1 VRPTRVL
8 MTTDTGTTTWIYSL
22 DLARGLLGRGI
33 DVVLATMG
41 AAPTSAQRTAARAVG
56 AHLEHAPLRL
66 EWMADPWRDVASA
79 GEWLLGLERRHG
91 CDLVHLN
98 GYALARCEFASPKI
112 VTAHSCML
120 SWWESVLREPAPSQW
135 TPYRQAVSEGIAAA
149 SHVVAPTRWM
159 RQAIERHYGAQV
171 RASVIHHARVP
182 GVFASGPKHPFVLG
196 AGGVWDEAK
205 NLATLARAGRSL
217 PWPVKIAGPLTPP
230 HPANEADEADDADH
244 SDGARDDEGPQ
255 DQGGPPDAEA
265 FDGVELLGAVPP
277 DEMAELYARAPIFAA
292 PARYEPF
299 GLSVLEAALS
309 GCALVLGDIPS
320 LRELWDDAAVFVP
333 PDDVAALSAC
343 LHDLVRHPEMR
354 HEMGVEAQARAAA
367 YRYEDMVDAY
377 LRVYAAD
384 VAPRSPSPPDATNE
398 EHGCTS

>member
-1 VRPTRVL
+1 
-8 MTTDTGTTTWIYSL
+8 
-22 DLARGLLGRGI
+22 
-33 DVVLATMG
+33 
-41 AAPTSAQRTAARAVG
+41 
-56 AHLEHAPLRL
+56 
-66 EWMADPWRDVASA
+66 
-79 GEWLLGLERRHG
+79 
-91 CDLVHLN
+91 
-98 GYALARCEFASPKI
+98 
-112 VTAHSCML
+112 
-120 SWWESVLREPAPSQW
+120 
-135 TPYRQAVSEGIAAA
+135 
-149 SHVVAPTRWM
+149 
-159 RQAIERHYGAQV
+159 
-171 RASVIHHARVP
+171 
-182 GVFASGPKHPFVLG
+182 
-196 AGGVWDEAK
+196 
-205 NLATLARAGRSL
+205 
-217 PWPVKIAGPLTPP
+217 
-230 HPANEADEADDADH
+230 
-244 SDGARDDEGPQ
+244 
-255 DQGGPPDAEA
+255 
-265 FDGVELLGAVPP
+265 VPP